1 MMNPTVRPDATLIE
15 FLAARA
21 RAASDGRLV
30 LDVLGGTVAALGL
43 SVWRPVGWIGLAS
56 LALALAAFGLWGII
70 DRELRDRAAS
80 GPPVVVRLLAIARA
94 VVVALGFCCV
104 IGPLFL
110 GLGVVL
116 GTWIS

>member
-1 MMNPTVRPDATLIE
+1 MMNPAVRPDASLVE

-30 LDVLGGTVAALGL
+30 LDVLGGMVTALGL
-43 SVWRPVGWIGLAS
+43 SVWRPVGWIGLAG
-56 LALALAAFGLWGII
+56 LAIALAAFGLWGII

-80 GPPVVVRLLAIARA
+80 GRSVVVHLLAVTRA
-94 VVVALGFCCV
+94 VTVALGFCCV
-104 IGPLFL
+104 IGALFV